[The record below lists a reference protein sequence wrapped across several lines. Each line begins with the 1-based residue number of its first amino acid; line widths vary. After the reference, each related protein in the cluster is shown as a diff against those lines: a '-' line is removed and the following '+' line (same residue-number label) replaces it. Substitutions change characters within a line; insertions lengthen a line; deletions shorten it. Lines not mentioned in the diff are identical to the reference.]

1 MGGRGRLGQVWD
13 EGEMLAETEAFLRS
27 TDRLTLVD
35 VSDAEEFDAGN
46 GHSYFRRSPWC
57 ASDVLLT
64 LGHGISPAER
74 GLDHLGDS
82 PVWSFP
88 PDYVERLDALLPRLV
103 PGYLEA
109 P

>member
-1 MGGRGRLGQVWD
+1 MTP
-13 EGEMLAETEAFLRS
+13 ETEAFLRA
-27 TDRLTLVD
+27 TPRLTLVD

-64 LGHGISPAER
+64 LGHKLTPAER
-74 GLDHLGDS
+74 GLVHQGDS
-82 PVWSFP
+82 PIWSFP
-88 PDYVERLDALLPRLV
+88 PDYVERLQALLPRLV
-103 PGYLEA
+103 PGYAAA